1 VSDYDDQQQVS
12 SSRLSLVSLL
22 VTVGILAW
30 AIVNAYL
37 AG

>member
-1 VSDYDDQQQVS
+1 VSDYDQQQVS
-12 SSRLSLVSLL
+12 STRLSLVSLL
-22 VTVGILAW
+22 VTVGILVW